1 MWCVCEEALLPGAG
15 VWEFQKIVSLKG
27 GGEQMEKSVVLSF
40 SWKERL

>member
-1 MWCVCEEALLPGAG
+1 MWCVREEALLPGTG
-15 VWEFQKIVSLKG
+15 VGEFQKIISVKG